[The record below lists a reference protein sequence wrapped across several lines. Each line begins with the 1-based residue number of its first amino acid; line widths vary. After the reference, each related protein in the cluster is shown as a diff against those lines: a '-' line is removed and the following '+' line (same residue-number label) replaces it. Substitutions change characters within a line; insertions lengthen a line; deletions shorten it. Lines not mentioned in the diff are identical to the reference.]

1 MDFDRPNP
9 IVSPC
14 VGLCELGSD
23 GFCVGCLRSV
33 DEITR
38 WINMSEGERRWI
50 MDHVLIER
58 EAMRR

>member
-1 MDFDRPNP
+1 MDFDSPKP

-23 GFCVGCLRSV
+23 GFCVGCLRNV

-38 WINMSEGERRWI
+38 WIHMSDGERRWI
-50 MDHVLIER
+50 MEHVLIDR